1 LYRHR
6 LINAVAI
13 AAGRASPMTRPED
26 ESETLTEIV
35 LPTAEEALASGTLI
49 LLAEDNPTN
58 RQVIGRQLAKLGYV
72 CEMADDGRQALAA
85 WREKD
90 YALLLTDCHMPY
102 MDGFELTAA
111 VRELEKGDSR
121 RAPIVAVTANALEG
135 EAERCIAAGMDDYL
149 SKPLAMVDLKNVLRK
164 WMPQAIPAS
173 VSVDQNHIDNDEDD
187 AGKNEKTPDVSST
200 IQASVVDPKF
210 LRDTFG
216 DDDETIL
223 EIMQDYIDPAN
234 ETVGE
239 IRSAYSAHD
248 AAQIGAAGHKLKSAS
263 RSIGADGLAD
273 ICARLEAAGKS
284 DDWPEIERNY
294 KQLDPM
300 FEAVLAEITAM

>member
-1 LYRHR
+1 
-6 LINAVAI
+6 
-13 AAGRASPMTRPED
+13 
-26 ESETLTEIV
+26 
-35 LPTAEEALASGTLI
+35 
-49 LLAEDNPTN
+49 
-58 RQVIGRQLAKLGYV
+58 
-72 CEMADDGRQALAA
+72 
-85 WREKD
+85 
-90 YALLLTDCHMPY
+90 
-102 MDGFELTAA
+102 MDGFELTEA
-111 VRELEKGDSR
+111 VRELEKNNSR

-164 WMPQAIPAS
+164 WMPQAISAN
-173 VSVDQNHIDNDEDD
+173 VAVDQNPVDIDGND
-187 AGKNEKTPDVSST
+187 AGKAEQVSEAPST
-200 IQASVVDPKF
+200 IQTSVVDPKF

-223 EIMQDYIDPAN
+223 EIMQDYIDPAS

-248 AAQIGAAGHKLKSAS
+248 AVQIGAAGHKLKSAS

-284 DDWPEIERNY
+284 DNWPEIERNY

-300 FEAVLAEITAM
+300 FEAVLAEISAM